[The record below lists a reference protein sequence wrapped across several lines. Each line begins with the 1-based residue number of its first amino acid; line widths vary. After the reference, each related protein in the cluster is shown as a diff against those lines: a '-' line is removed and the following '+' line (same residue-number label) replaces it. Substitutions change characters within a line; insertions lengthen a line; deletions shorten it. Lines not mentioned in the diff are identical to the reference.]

1 MSEIKLYQITE
12 KQAEIIREALS
23 SCDGEWWVAVRW
35 GEDWD
40 PISKKFGHLFGSD
53 GGSDGTHIAE
63 GIKGLEVALCFS
75 PETTK
80 LGDVHK
86 VLECSEIRGIR
97 IEGNYRKVVKITDIS
112 PLEKCSLLQGLV
124 LSRCRSLV
132 DIFRHYITH

>member
-1 MSEIKLYQITE
+1 MSESKRYTITTE
-12 KQAEIIREALS
+12 QAEIIREALS
-23 SCDGEWWVAVRW
+23 TCDGEWWIAVRW
-35 GEDWD
+35 GEDWMVD
-40 PISKKFGHLFGSD
+40 LPIKTKEFDTLF
-53 GGSDGTHIAE
+53 GSDGTHIAE